1 MVFKTP
7 TSIHK
12 NIVIGHSLSALA
24 YSFINNYPILL
35 NDRLN
40 TNPFD
45 FCDPELDL
53 APLGIENIVTNV
65 NSPSGTHQWGISKLQ
80 IEAAIVMSMSL
91 RGMILNVTPVTNIK
105 ILDSTLESFSSS
117 RKYTSQ
123 YESLHLFSSNNLS
136 GADIS
141 KQNTIYRVYDKINLR
156 HFNNDQNVGYIKG
169 DDDFVKEIFIYPSQR
184 NGAKKSDVDLMCKSF
199 LTKDQIKSFDYSDT
213 MCRMKISNL
222 LKRKG
227 FKGRKTATHKGREYT
242 REISLEIDNRV
253 VVEESELTLA
263 KQTGNIT
270 IHNEKFE
277 TLAKDIIKAKRHC
290 NLEFN

>member
-1 MVFKTP
+1 MSKVLNNLLGSVYTVNNVPTAGAKALKYTTIGRFLYWLNDSFMLRDENGYKLHEFYVGKHDYECKPEDDKRKYENRTP
-7 TSIHK
+7 FITFEHHFCTAIERFILPKLGQDRYKPFHIKYASDETLEQIIIGDGTDILDILISLEYIQGKFEGIVTGVDETSI
-12 NIVIGHSLSALA
+12 NI
-24 YSFINNYPILL
+24 Y
-35 NDRLN
+35 
-40 TNPFD
+40 
-45 FCDPELDL
+45 
-53 APLGIENIVTNV
+53 
-65 NSPSGTHQWGISKLQ
+65 
-80 IEAAIVMSMSL
+80 
-91 RGMILNVTPVTNIK
+91 
-105 ILDSTLESFSSS
+105 
-117 RKYTSQ
+117 
-123 YESLHLFSSNNLS
+123 
-136 GADIS
+136 
-141 KQNTIYRVYDKINLR
+141 
-156 HFNNDQNVGYIKG
+156 
-169 DDDFVKEIFIYPSQR
+169 DFVKEIFIYPSQR